1 MILVF
6 LLKSGSVTLK
16 TVPVIVDIITQYSR
30 TEVPR
35 EVDANTDP
43 ALAEDAS
50 VARTT
55 APTFVCEAG
64 AANGLVC
71 GDVEVVAQAF
81 AQHIAFVDFLLK
93 RQRRRRLAG
102 QQHTR
107 LRCQRL
113 HRADGALKQI
123 AGGGGPTL
131 CRQPFSGLGRFA
143 RGLVGQGF
151 FHAGQVLQT
160 A

>member
-35 EVDANTDP
+35 EVGANTDP

-64 AANGLVC
+64 AANGLAC
-71 GDVEVVAQAF
+71 GGAEVVDGGSAS
-81 AQHIAFVDFLLK
+81 IGEDDE
-93 RQRRRRLAG
+93 
-102 QQHTR
+102 
-107 LRCQRL
+107 
-113 HRADGALKQI
+113 ADVPGSCHS
-123 AGGGGPTL
+123 P
-131 CRQPFSGLGRFA
+131 
-143 RGLVGQGF
+143 
-151 FHAGQVLQT
+151 
-160 A
+160 